1 MCYRWPRQA
10 KDYKDIW
17 KRDLVKREDFNYLDI
32 SWKTK
37 SANSSTVDC
46 SFFQK
51 KMKGG
56 KKVAGAPIS
65 DFNQQGKAG

>member
-1 MCYRWPRQA
+1 MCYRWPCQA
-10 KDYKDIW
+10 EDYKDIW
-17 KRDLVKREDFNYLDI
+17 KRDLGIMEDFNYLDI

-37 SANSSTVDC
+37 SAKSFLVDC

-51 KMKGG
+51 KMKG

-65 DFNQQGKAG
+65 DSNQQGRAG